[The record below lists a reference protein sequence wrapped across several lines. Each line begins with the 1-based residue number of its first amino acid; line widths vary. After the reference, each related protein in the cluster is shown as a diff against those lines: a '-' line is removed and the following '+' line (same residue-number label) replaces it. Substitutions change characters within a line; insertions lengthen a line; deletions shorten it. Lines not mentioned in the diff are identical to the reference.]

1 MEEVFSLS
9 ALPTG
14 KTALISEI
22 FVTGKEKRRFADLGI
37 IKGST
42 ITAVQRG
49 LFGDPT
55 AYNIKGTIIALRK
68 EDSNK
73 VFVKNVKG
81 T

>member
-1 MEEVFSLS
+1 MGEVFLLS
-9 ALPTG
+9 ALPPG

-22 FVTGKEKRRFADLGI
+22 SVTGKEKRRFADLGI
-37 IKGST
+37 IKGSS
-42 ITAVQRG
+42 ITSVQRG

-73 VFVKNVKG
+73 IYVKI
-81 T
+81 